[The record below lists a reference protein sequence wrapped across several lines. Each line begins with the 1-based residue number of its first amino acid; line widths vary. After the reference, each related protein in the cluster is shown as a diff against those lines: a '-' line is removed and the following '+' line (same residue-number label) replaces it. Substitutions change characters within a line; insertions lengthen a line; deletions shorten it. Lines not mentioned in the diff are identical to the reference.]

1 MGYNCVTYEGVNLG
15 LIIESSIVL
24 NLNKYKSEYC
34 IDPGELEYLSEKLE
48 KSFHKF
54 LKKKFGDSIPE
65 GFLFMKFGMFY
76 NRLISKYETGPCGY
90 PLLALGYNL
99 HGLLKEPKNL
109 NSIGDVN
116 LFCSFPSNCLNILAE
131 FYAEY
136 KLKKDRKINNAKW
149 SKSTESSSSSS
160 SSESS
165 YSESPSSSSES
176 SSSESTSSSSSETSS
191 SESSDGDLSESEVE
205 KLKKIFIKEISYGL
219 NGFVSIYL

>member
-136 KLKKDRKINNAKW
+136 KLKQDRKINNAK
-149 SKSTESSSSSS
+149 S

-165 YSESPSSSSES
+165 P
-176 SSSESTSSSSSETSS
+176 
-191 SESSDGDLSESEVE
+191 SESSDFEESSDEDLPESEVE
-205 KLKKIFIKEISYGL
+205 KLKKKFVKEISYGL
-219 NGFVSIYL
+219 NGFVSKYS